1 MTSTKTAAKTAR
13 GRRLPKLSDFSRR
26 QFMVRSAAGV
36 AGAAMSS
43 MGFPWGDLA
52 YGQQLKGKPVQ
63 FNVAVRP
70 DWTQGWFGVVNEE
83 KQIWKKYLPEGSEV
97 TFSHPIQGGIVTNEL
112 IASKTMIGHNGD
124 APGLIATFQRERAD
138 IRAIALIGSSPTG
151 YHCYQILARTDAPQF
166 KDSKEALRWF
176 DGKVVAT
183 PKGSCSDR
191 FFQDV
196 LQREGIKP
204 KEYLNQPIGVITTNL
219 RAKKIDGAATWDPQ
233 GAAVSTIA
241 GEGIARIVATGEPW
255 KERDSGTI
263 VARKDFMDRNPDIVK
278 AWLKAEIETQM
289 WYYDPRNHA
298 EVLRIA
304 AKYVTGFTEKSLW
317 FSLAGL
323 IPEPYYGGPI
333 RDEKLWVWNDDVWA
347 LQHRVLDYLAREKII
362 PSSQL
367 LPGAVDD
374 SMARQA
380 MQEMKVASPLA
391 RIKAVPLEQGYPLV
405 NDKKRVEDY
414 VNLFK
419 L

>member
-1 MTSTKTAAKTAR
+1 MDKNKRRVAAKI
-13 GRRLPKLSDFSRR
+13 DWSRR
-26 QFMVRSAAGV
+26 QFLVHTVTGL
-36 AGAAMSS
+36 AGATMSS
-43 MGFPWGDLA
+43 MDFPWGDLA
-52 YGQQLKGKPVQ
+52 YGQQLKGRPVA

-97 TFSHPIQGGIVTNEL
+97 TFTHPIQGGIVTNEL
-112 IASKTMIGHNGD
+112 MANKTQIGHNGD
-124 APGLIATFQRERAD
+124 APGLISTFQRERVD
-138 IRAIALIGSSPTG
+138 IRAVALVGSSPTG
-151 YHCYQILARTDAPQF
+151 YHCYQIMTRTDAPEF
-166 KDSKEALRWF
+166 EDSKKALHWF

-196 LQREGIKP
+196 LKREGVKP

-219 RAKKIDGAATWDPQ
+219 RIKKIDGAATWEPQ

-241 GEGIARIVATGEPW
+241 GEGIGRIVSTGEPW

-263 VARKDFMDRNPDIVK
+263 VARKDFMDQNPEVMK
-278 AWLKAEIETQM
+278 AWLKSEIETQM

-304 AKYVTGFTEKSLW
+304 AKYITGISERAMW
-317 FSLAGL
+317 FSMAGL

-333 RDEKLWVWNDDVWA
+333 RDEKPFVWNDDVRA
-347 LQHRVLDYLAREKII
+347 LQKRVVEFLAEQKIV
-362 PSSQL
+362 PSSEL
-367 LPGAVDD
+367 LPGAIDD
-374 SMARQA
+374 DIAHEA
-380 MQEMKVASPLA
+380 MKEMNVSSPLV
-391 RIKAVPLEQGYPLV
+391 RLKAVPIENGFPIYSDP
-405 NDKKRVEDY
+405 KHVEDY

-419 L
+419 I

>member
-1 MTSTKTAAKTAR
+1 MTSQRKAPRR
-13 GRRLPKLSDFSRR
+13 GRQSTACDFSRR
-26 QFMVRSAAGV
+26 RFMVRSAAGL

-43 MGFPWGDLA
+43 MGFAWGDLA
-52 YGQQLKGKPVQ
+52 YGQQLKGKPVS

-138 IRAIALIGSSPTG
+138 IRAIGLIGSSPTG

-166 KDSKEALRWF
+166 KDSKEALHWF

-241 GEGIARIVATGEPW
+241 GEGIARIVSTGAPW
-255 KERDSGTI
+255 NERDSGTI
-263 VARKDFMDRNPDIVK
+263 IARKDFIDQNPDIVK

-304 AKYVTGFTEKSLW
+304 AKYVTGFTRKSLW
-317 FSLAGL
+317 FSMAGL
-323 IPEPYYGGPI
+323 IPEPYYGGAI
-333 RDEKLWVWNDDVWA
+333 RDEKLFVWNDDIYA
-347 LQHRVLDYLAREKII
+347 LHKRILDYLAREKIT
-362 PSSQL
+362 PSNQL
-367 LPGAVDD
+367 LPGAIDD
-374 SMARQA
+374 SIAREA
-380 MQEMKVASPLA
+380 MKEMKVTSPLV
-391 RIKAVPLEQGYPLV
+391 RIKAVPLDQGYPLL
-405 NDKKRVEDY
+405 DDPKRIEDY